1 MPAIWDNPF
10 AYAHLKVDRADKHI
24 ADIQERLRT
33 SPDSYPPRLHC
44 DAKTGK
50 QFLHYFLSD
59 RMIRPDVALLIGDAI
74 DPTSEGIATSG
85 PFTVSTL
92 TTNTTSCSQS

>member
-33 SPDSYPPRLHC
+33 SPDSYPPAFIVMQRR
-44 DAKTGK
+44 G
-50 QFLHYFLSD
+50 SN
-59 RMIRPDVALLIGDAI
+59 
-74 DPTSEGIATSG
+74 S
-85 PFTVSTL
+85 STI
-92 TTNTTSCSQS
+92 S